1 MYFILKYF
9 CSPITTRLDYFL
21 IFFQHYYWFK
31 KSDPIFSSK
40 EDTAD
45 LFPILTDHYYK
56 ECLLTVRPKL
66 KLFKTFE
73 QAKEEIEKLQME
85 LYPNLFSTTEN
96 AANGD
101 LDTITE
107 EGNDQTDTNNDNTE
121 DTSEAFGSD
130 DEIRQRHADEDEN
143 AVGNDGHTT
152 DVAVDEIEDVKKLKN
167 VKTVIETNFFFNFLF
182 NFFYSYHQQTNWIQL
197 QSHVKSNVQKK
208 IMNSK
213 KHLTK
218 CMLTAIKNVYAKT

>member
-1 MYFILKYF
+1 M
-9 CSPITTRLDYFL
+9 
-21 IFFQHYYWFK
+21 FFQHYYWFK

-66 KLFKTFE
+66 KLFKSFE

-85 LYPNLFSTTEN
+85 LYPNLFTSEN
-96 AANGD
+96 TANGD

-107 EGNDQTDTNNDNTE
+107 EGNEQTDTNNDNTE

-130 DEIRQRHADEDEN
+130 DEIRQRHADEDDMG
-143 AVGNDGHTT
+143 VGNDEPTT
-152 DVAVDEIEDVKKLKN
+152 DAAVDELEDVSNKIEKKSKN
-167 VKTVIETNFFFNFLF
+167 HS
-182 NFFYSYHQQTNWIQL
+182 FY
-197 QSHVKSNVQKK
+197 
-208 IMNSK
+208 
-213 KHLTK
+213 
-218 CMLTAIKNVYAKT
+218 